1 MKKIKLRIKF
11 NKKKIFSLAAV
22 ILSVLTLFLYN
33 WFQHPK
39 LKYEGEIK
47 ISGLKNSVDVY
58 FDQWAVPHVFAKN
71 SKDLFYAAGYLAAR
85 ERLFQMSMVALAVRG
100 ELASVLGK
108 EFLKNDIY
116 FRTWR
121 INETAKK
128 LSQNLSDSTIEI
140 LLMFC
145 AGINARIEEIKR
157 DPPIEF
163 KILGFDPPY
172 WDPAVV
178 TGYARMMAWELQSS
192 WEQEV
197 LYGAIISYFGKD
209 KLEEIIPGYDRQK
222 PTIATENFKMF
233 KPIFDVVLDYEKFS
247 RQIFGQPSSD
257 FGSNSWVVSGSKTKT
272 GKPILANDPHL
283 AFRQPT
289 RWYEMH
295 LKGGMFNTSGLC
307 IAGIPVPILGQT
319 ERCAWGFTNVM
330 TDDLDFFIE
339 KVNPKNPNQYLS
351 DKKWKQMSRKAET
364 IKIKGE
370 QDTTIIIRETAHG
383 PIISDLHPLLKNK
396 SSVMSLK
403 WTGHWET
410 NEMDAFINLNSM
422 KNWEDFTKALK
433 NFGVPGQN
441 VVYADIDGNIGW
453 RPAVYVPV
461 RRNADSFVPRDG
473 TISLNDWKG
482 RVPFDEM
489 PYLFNPSKGYI
500 ATANNKIIGKKFPY
514 YISNLW
520 ADPSRA
526 DQIVYRLDTMKNI
539 TMDDMK
545 SIQLDQTSKFAIETL
560 PHVLMTEIGN
570 EEGNLKKAYRFLRNW
585 DGVESVD
592 SEATLVFHSIIRNL
606 VIGIYGDELSLLG
619 QNYIDSFMG
628 LKYLHS
634 RNIRE
639 ILKTRTSSWIDNIY
653 TKEKYETIS
662 DILRDA
668 VINGVKD
675 IEEKY
680 GPNTSNWKWGDAHSL
695 THRHL
700 LSKILILEK
709 LFSLNVGPFR
719 SGGSAKSPNAGG
731 YSYTDPFK
739 QKAGASMRRIVDLS
753 NMNETQC
760 IIPTGQS
767 GLPSSPHYRD
777 QAEMFHSGLYR
788 TTRFNEKYIRSSTEF
803 KHLILSPEQ

>member
-22 ILSVLTLFLYN
+22 ILSVLTLSLYN

-489 PYLFNPSKGYI
+489 PYLFNPPKGYI

-560 PHVLMTEIGN
+560 PHFLMTEIGN
-570 EEGNLKKAYRFLRNW
+570 EEGNLKKAYRFLRSW

>member
-22 ILSVLTLFLYN
+22 ILSVLTLSLYN

-410 NEMDAFINLNSM
+410 NEMDAFVNLNSM

-489 PYLFNPSKGYI
+489 PYLFNPPKGYI

-560 PHVLMTEIGN
+560 PYFLMTEIGN
-570 EEGNLKKAYRFLRNW
+570 EEGNLKKAYRFLRSW